1 MLDQEEGLRSQET
14 RLDELGE
21 REIAEQAVAV
31 ALSDLS
37 MERQYPAGVEGTV
50 PFAHDEVDFTCG
62 AWLPFVRRVQDW
74 LFLDETLDHRLDDEK
89 AIQQLFRVLDCPKEV
104 APYRI
109 HGDELELTD
118 DGLEVLRDRVERAIS
133 LKDVFLEALAV
144 ETIEGATAVWQ
155 DAWEQPSGSGI
166 SGPIEATA
174 DVWPITEFAGLA
186 TDGRLDLNPPYQR
199 GDVWST
205 KDSQLLIESVMR
217 GIPLPSVILLA
228 PADSLDAPTEI
239 VDGKQRLTAILR
251 FMGAHPKALDRVKK
265 EEANHPGSDLLHLF
279 QTNYPRFR
287 RAWKNTIG
295 ETLTASKE
303 REYYFPF
310 KMSRTS
316 RSLTGDLEV
325 VRGKYFHEIKDDRIR
340 VGDETR
346 KVGELFNNRVNYR
359 IPIIQYRKATPKQI
373 HQVFELYNKQGK
385 HLNAEEIR
393 NAVFH
398 DVDLLRA
405 ISVASGDQ
413 TDLVSVAPFLAS
425 LQPDVE
431 SIAKGLDEYGVSKM
445 RYRRS
450 KVLAWLLSIVLSD
463 CRASDGAFRFP
474 STAQQIDSLLL
485 RIQDSPRDPMRDHKR
500 IERVLRLV
508 SGAMDAHAAA
518 DGAWA
523 PGFRNTGSATW
534 QELQLIA
541 SLLGVTLAGSVL
553 GSSLEDRLIAM
564 EGSLGK
570 KSSSWKRPKK
580 TQTDT
585 QWKYIAAVALGVL
598 EELDVD
604 VAGVD
609 SALADHFGVSCIP
622 ALQAKAAATSE

>member
-1 MLDQEEGLRSQET
+1 MLDGDTTPEGDEGH
-14 RLDELGE
+14 LDELGE
-21 REIAEQAVAV
+21 REMVEQAVAV
-31 ALSDLS
+31 ALADLS
-37 MERQYPAGVEGTV
+37 MESDCPVGFDGAV
-50 PFAHDEVDFTCG
+50 PFMPDEVDFARG
-62 AWLPFVRRVQDW
+62 VWLPFVRRVQDW
-74 LFLDETLDHRLDDEK
+74 LFLEENLDHRLDDEK
-89 AIQQLFRVLDCPKEV
+89 AVQQLFRVLDCPKDV
-104 APYRI
+104 DPYRI
-109 HGDELELTD
+109 DDGEVSLTD
-118 DGLEVLRDRVERAIS
+118 EGLEILRDRVERAINI
-133 LKDVFLEALAV
+133 KDLFLETLAV
-144 ETIEGATAVWQ
+144 ETAAGATAVWHE
-155 DAWEQPSGSGI
+155 AWEQPTGSGI

-228 PADSLDAPTEI
+228 PADALDAPTEI

-251 FMGAHPKALDRVKK
+251 FMGAHPEALKLVKGK
-265 EEANHPGSDLLHLF
+265 EEDHPGSNLLQLF

-287 RAWKNTIG
+287 RAWKNVIG

-316 RSLTGDLEV
+316 RSLVGDLEV
-325 VRGKYFHEIKDDRIR
+325 VRGRYFHEIKDERIR

-359 IPIIQYRKATPKQI
+359 IPIIQYKKATPKQI

-398 DVDLLRA
+398 DVELLRA
-405 ISVASGDQ
+405 MAVASGDQ
-413 TDLVSVAPFLAS
+413 DDLGSVAPFLIGV
-425 LQPDVE
+425 QRDVE
-431 SIAKGLDEYGVSKM
+431 SIARNLQEYGISKM

-463 CRASDGAFRFP
+463 CVGSDGTFRFP
-474 STAQQIDSLLL
+474 STAQQIDTLLM
-485 RIQDSPRDPMRDHKR
+485 RIQDSPKDPMRDRGR
-500 IERVLRLV
+500 IERIIGLV
-508 SGAMDAHAAA
+508 ASSMEAHAAA

-523 PGFRNTGSATW
+523 PAFRNSSSGSW

-541 SLLGVTLAGSVL
+541 SLLGTTLAGSVL
-553 GSSLEDRLIAM
+553 GDELEERLIST
-564 EGSLGK
+564 EDTLGT
-570 KSSSWKRPKK
+570 KSASWKRPKK

-585 QWKYIAAVALGVL
+585 QWKYIASVALGVVD
-598 EELDVD
+598 ELGVDLTDVD
-604 VAGVD
+604 D
-609 SALADHFGVSCIP
+609 ALTGYFGTSCVP
-622 ALQAKAAATSE
+622 ALQAKAAAVSE